1 MADLTVAYAFD
12 MGDHYVFVANKD
24 LPRLGVSAEE
34 LHERALQNLRALNLN
49 VQAHSGEGIMALT
62 AGGNY
67 EATLLLLPE
76 IWEAFGPL
84 VEGRM
89 IVSVPA
95 RDIVYVAGDSN
106 QENLASLRRW
116 TSKMLEN
123 ADKPMSRTFLV
134 WTGSGWTEY
143 DGIRGV
149 ARINGFRCRHRRY
162 AGRSSGFP
170 SNIHERAFLDAP
182 GAEVAAANCL
192 NGLHIAAA
200 IARNWNSPYGETS
213 QLIGVPFVKKLESGR
228 PTSENCAVSPLAFPS
243 SVNVP

>member
-1 MADLTVAYAFD
+1 MSDLSKVVPRIKETLARGAPADLVLSQENSPVLVPLVADLTVAYAFD

-34 LHERALQNLRALNLN
+34 LHARALQNLRALNLN

-76 IWEAFGPL
+76 IWEAIGPM

-95 RDIVYVAGDSN
+95 RDIVYVTGDSN

-134 WTGSGWTEY
+134 WTESRWTEY
-143 DGIRGV
+143 DGF
-149 ARINGFRCRHRRY
+149 A
-162 AGRSSGFP
+162 S
-170 SNIHERAFLDAP
+170 
-182 GAEVAAANCL
+182 
-192 NGLHIAAA
+192 
-200 IARNWNSPYGETS
+200 
-213 QLIGVPFVKKLESGR
+213 
-228 PTSENCAVSPLAFPS
+228 
-243 SVNVP
+243 